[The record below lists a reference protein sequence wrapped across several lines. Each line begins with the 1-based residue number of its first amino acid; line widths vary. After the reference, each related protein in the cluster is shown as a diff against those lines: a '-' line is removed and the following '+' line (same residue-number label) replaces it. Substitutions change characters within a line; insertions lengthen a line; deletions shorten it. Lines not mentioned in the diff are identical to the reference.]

1 MLNDKGA
8 VLYVGKARNLIRRV
22 GSYTQ
27 PNRLSN
33 RILRMVSETEKLEV
47 IITKSEIE
55 HYCSNPISSSKCNRA
70 IIFCFVMTKACRKF
84 CSPPIMNLAS

>member
-22 GSYTQ
+22 SNYTQ

-47 IITKSEIE
+47 IVTKSEIE
-55 HYCSNPISSSKCNRA
+55 ALLLESNLIKKMHRA
-70 IIFCFVMTKACRKF
+70 IIFCSVMTKACHKF